1 MISRF
6 PIRFGTLS
14 SLRGTGLSVSA
25 DPASVAIIL
34 TEAPH
39 RVPAP
44 RFPIRFGTLSSLRGT
59 GLSVSADPASVAI
72 ILTEAPHRVPA
83 PRFPIRFGRMGATQG
98 RGLAFRTSRVSA
110 AFDRAEYD
118 VTREIAFRATAAFA
132 QLYAEAYPDVS
143 GGVNITFEEI

>member
-6 PIRFGTLS
+6 PIRFGALS

-44 RFPIRFGTLSSLRGT
+44 RFPIRFGC
-59 GLSVSADPASVAI
+59 
-72 ILTEAPHRVPA
+72 
-83 PRFPIRFGRMGATQG
+83 MGATQG

-118 VTREIAFRATAAFA
+118 VTREIAFRAAKAFA

-143 GGVNITFEEI
+143 GGVSVLFEEVYPI

>member
-25 DPASVAIIL
+25 DPASAAILLI
-34 TEAPH
+34 EAPH
-39 RVPAP
+39 RIP
-44 RFPIRFGTLSSLRGT
+44 S
-59 GLSVSADPASVAI
+59 
-72 ILTEAPHRVPA
+72 

-98 RGLAFRTSRVSA
+98 RGLAFRADPVVA
-110 AFDRAEYD
+110 AFDRVEYA
-118 VTREIAFRATAAFA
+118 VSLEIAFRAAKAFA

-143 GGVNITFEEI
+143 GGVVVVFEEVYPI

>member
-44 RFPIRFGTLSSLRGT
+44 RFPIRFGC
-59 GLSVSADPASVAI
+59 
-72 ILTEAPHRVPA
+72 
-83 PRFPIRFGRMGATQG
+83 MGATQG

-118 VTREIAFRATAAFA
+118 VSREIAFRAAKAFA